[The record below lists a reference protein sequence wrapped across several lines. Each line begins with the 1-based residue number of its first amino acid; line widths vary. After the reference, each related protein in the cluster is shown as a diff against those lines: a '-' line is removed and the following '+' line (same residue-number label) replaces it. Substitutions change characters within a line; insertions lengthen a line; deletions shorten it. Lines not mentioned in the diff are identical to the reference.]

1 MDFHSVKLIQ
11 FYSGVEKSDALSI
24 AGSVRVIRK
33 KNKWKEIWCRN
44 GAFGV
49 RTADLWEVCNNN
61 SYCLSG
67 VKKRSR

>member
-33 KNKWKEIWCRN
+33 KISGRK
-44 GAFGV
+44 
-49 RTADLWEVCNNN
+49 
-61 SYCLSG
+61 SG
-67 VKKRSR
+67 VGMECLGLEQQTSGKCVITIVTACLE